1 MPAFAALVARHRSWV
16 LVAAALLGLVAAGGL
31 APAPAPAPRDEAV
44 FNVAD
49 LVPTVIPAALAAP
62 AVAIRI
68 AADATA
74 QPKAPASP
82 ASPAKPDTPDT
93 PAAADPPDAPAA
105 PIAKG
110 HKKGATVGIT
120 IDDESGRV
128 RVAGADGSRE
138 FDSFEAFVQQAPW
151 IAGLVFFVVFC
162 VFLTPIL
169 IIARVA
175 WAHLYPQQKAD
186 LPG

>member
-62 AVAIRI
+62 AVTIRI
-68 AADATA
+68 AANATG
-74 QPKAPASP
+74 QPKAPDMP
-82 ASPAKPDTPDT
+82 ASPAKPDTP
-93 PAAADPPDAPAA
+93 AAADPIDVPAA
-105 PIAKG
+105 PAAKG

-151 IAGLVFFVVFC
+151 IAGLVFVVVFSC
-162 VFLTPIL
+162 S
-169 IIARVA
+169 
-175 WAHLYPQQKAD
+175 
-186 LPG
+186 